1 MASRLPAEI
10 WTEEIICPICLDFFT
25 DPVSLGCGHNFCR
38 SCITRSW
45 EKQEINCCAVCQ
57 ETFTEKNV
65 TASWALASLAEKARK
80 LGLTPTQT
88 ENKLHCDKH
97 REQLK
102 LFCESD
108 KKLLCVVCSHGQE
121 HRGHS
126 FLPIEEAVEIYED
139 KLISSLASLTQRKET
154 GLQAEA
160 KQKEKISQLKE
171 QVNSLQTHVTGEFAK
186 MHQSLTDK
194 EQRVMR
200 DLRQREEE
208 ILKRMET
215 NLREIQCK
223 LDSVEQE
230 LSELQTQMGK
240 DALTFLQDEAD
251 GHRRVIDEGFDLSVC
266 EAELPVGIY
275 KGPIQYTAWR
285 QMIQGISSAPAAL
298 TLDPD
303 TANPWLI
310 LSEDLTSVRLGDTS
324 QQLPDSPKRFD
335 TCPCVLGSE
344 GFTSGRHYWE
354 VQVGIKTKWDVGL
367 ARESVNRKG
376 RITLSPEKG
385 FWAVILRNGD
395 EYEACTSPPTR
406 LPLRERPGKL
416 GVFLD
421 YEGGEVTFYNADNMS
436 HLHTFT
442 QTFTEKLYPYFYAGV
457 DDGGK
462 ICDPLSICRVTD

>member
-1 MASRLPAEI
+1 
-10 WTEEIICPICLDFFT
+10 
-25 DPVSLGCGHNFCR
+25 
-38 SCITRSW
+38 
-45 EKQEINCCAVCQ
+45 
-57 ETFTEKNV
+57 
-65 TASWALASLAEKARK
+65 
-80 LGLTPTQT
+80 
-88 ENKLHCDKH
+88 
-97 REQLK
+97 
-102 LFCESD
+102 
-108 KKLLCVVCSHGQE
+108 CSHGQE

-126 FLPIEEAVEIYED
+126 FLPIEEAADIFKD
-139 KLISSLASLTQRKET
+139 KLKSSLASLTQRKET
-154 GLQAEA
+154 ALEAEA

-171 QVNSLQTHVTGEFAK
+171 QVKSLQTHVTGGSCCQQK
-186 MHQSLTDK
+186 CVRL
-194 EQRVMR
+194 
-200 DLRQREEE
+200 
-208 ILKRMET
+208 I
-215 NLREIQCK
+215 
-223 LDSVEQE
+223 
-230 LSELQTQMGK
+230 
-240 DALTFLQDEAD
+240 
-251 GHRRVIDEGFDLSVC
+251 
-266 EAELPVGIY
+266 LPVSKY
-275 KGPIQYTAWR
+275 KWPLKNTVWR
-285 QMIQGISSAPAAL
+285 QIIDNISPAPAAL

-376 RITLSPEKG
+376 EITLSPENG
-385 FWAVILRNGD
+385 FWAVYLRNGD

-442 QTFTEKLYPYFYAGV
+442 QTFTEKLFPYFYPGV

-462 ICDPLSICRVTD
+462 NSDPLRICRVTD